1 MRCSGSIFTASLGI
15 LLLAGSPCL
24 TSAQETAPGTT
35 TAPDTGL
42 TTGTGTTSG
51 TATPD
56 ATAPSATP
64 SPSAPAAGSD
74 ATGNA
79 SVTSG
84 TNAEEGWPCQQRLQ
98 PELSIGAVWS
108 GPDSAAAA
116 DTWRQDNAVLL
127 LVQQVGPRRMPQD
140 EAVATIH
147 RFAAGYSKDK
157 TDVMVKVFAGLFE
170 TLNQERGQ
178 IIRGIRHF
186 HDRQQKLAD
195 RIQNATK
202 ALDNLDPNSTDPNV
216 ADQRAAL
223 EQAVTWDSRIFD
235 DRERLLPIV
244 CSVPVTIEQ
253 RLFALSRAIGEEIG
267 GNN

>member
-15 LLLAGSPCL
+15 LLLAGSPCH

-35 TAPDTGL
+35 TV
-42 TTGTGTTSG
+42 
-51 TATPD
+51 PD
-56 ATAPSATP
+56 ATAPSTPAT
-64 SPSAPAAGSD
+64 SD
-74 ATGNA
+74 ATA
-79 SVTSG
+79 TVTSN

-98 PELSIGAVWS
+98 PELSVGAVWS
-108 GPDSAAAA
+108 GPDPTAAA
-116 DTWRQDNAVLL
+116 DTWRQNNAVLL

-140 EAVATIH
+140 EAVTTIH
-147 RFAAGYSKDK
+147 RFAAGYGKDK
-157 TDVMVKVFAGLFE
+157 ADVMVKVFAGLFE

-195 RIQNATK
+195 RIQAGTK
-202 ALDNLDPNSTDPNV
+202 ALDGLDPNSTDPTV

-223 EQAVTWDSRIFD
+223 EQAVAWDSRIFD

-253 RLFALSRAIGEEIG
+253 RLFALSRAVGEEIG

>member
-35 TAPDTGL
+35 TAPDTGP
-42 TTGTGTTSG
+42 TPDTEVTPG
-51 TATPD
+51 TATP
-56 ATAPSATP
+56 STP
-64 SPSAPAAGSD
+64 APAAGSD
-74 ATGNA
+74 ATGDA
-79 SVTSG
+79 AVTSG
-84 TNAEEGWPCQQRLQ
+84 TDAEEGWPCQQRLQ
-98 PELSIGAVWS
+98 PELSLGAVWS
-108 GPDSAAAA
+108 GPDTTAAA

-140 EAVATIH
+140 EAVTTIH
-147 RFAAGYSKDK
+147 RFAAGYSKDR

-195 RIQNATK
+195 RIQSATK

-223 EQAVTWDSRIFD
+223 QQAVAWDSRIFD